1 MKLASYADGSRDG
14 HLVVVSRDLTQA
26 HYATGIATRLQQVLD
41 DWAFLAPQLEDLAV
55 QLNHGKLRHAFAFEP
70 AQCAAPLPRAY
81 GWAALAADGG
91 VQRDAGHFLVP
102 HHPLR
107 AAAVT
112 VSPQGWTAPS
122 LPPEGERKA
131 WGGPALCCEPALAAI
146 TGDLPAASDDAQAL
160 DALRLL
166 TLAVEWRVG
175 GELVA
180 LQAAPLAV
188 TPDELGGAWQSGRL
202 QARLHLLHNGSKHDP
217 RDVAAAPGEALARL
231 ARLRALRA
239 GQMAG
244 VALGAPDLALA
255 PGDSL
260 LLDLKSPEGQS
271 LFGTLDLEVNAAP

>member
-41 DWAFLAPQLEDLAV
+41 DWGFIAPQLEDLAV

-70 AQCAAPLPRAY
+70 EKCLAPLPRAY
-81 GWAALAADGG
+81 GWAVVDADGS
-91 VQRDAGHFLVP
+91 VNREAGGFSAP
-102 HHPLR
+102 HQPLR
-107 AAAVT
+107 A
-112 VSPQGWTAPS
+112 
-122 LPPEGERKA
+122 
-131 WGGPALCCEPALAAI
+131 PAKGQPVLAAFS
-146 TGDLPAASDDAQAL
+146 GDLAAASDAAAAL

-166 TLAVEWRVG
+166 TLALDWRID

-180 LQAAPLAV
+180 THCAPLAV
-188 TPDELGGAWQSGRL
+188 TPDELGDAWCAGRL
-202 QARLHLLHNGSKHDP
+202 QARLATLHNGGKLDP

-239 GQMAG
+239 GQLAG
-244 VALGAPDLALA
+244 VALGEMELALA

-260 LLDLKSPEGQS
+260 HLDLKTAEGVS
-271 LFGTLDLEVNAAP
+271 LFGAIDLDIAPAPL